1 MKPLPLD
8 ERLSL
13 ALSLYPRCRLG
24 ADIGTDHGLL
34 PCRLL
39 EEGRC
44 QRMILSDI
52 SPLALANAR
61 ALVARRG
68 LGARAQLIAA
78 DGLDALTEPVD
89 CVSMMGM
96 GGRTIAQALRRGQSR
111 LAGAQLILSA
121 HTDLEEVRAA
131 VQAIGYHLTDERLCR
146 AGGRWYLFL
155 CAAPGAAN
163 YTSQEH
169 TDLEEVRAA
178 VQAIG
183 YHLTDERLCRAG
195 GRWYL
200 FLCAA
205 PGAANYT
212 SQELILGPCLMR
224 AHDPLLPAYA
234 AWRQQVWA
242 EKLAGLRSART
253 MDSQALVE
261 TEEILAAY
269 TALMKEDAPC

>member
-13 ALSLYPRCRLG
+13 ALSLYPSCRLG

-163 YTSQEH
+163 YTSQ
-169 TDLEEVRAA
+169 D
-178 VQAIG
+178 
-183 YHLTDERLCRAG
+183 
-195 GRWYL
+195 
-200 FLCAA
+200 
-205 PGAANYT
+205 
-212 SQELILGPCLMR
+212 LILGPCLMR